1 MNRKR
6 TWLGAA
12 LLLALMGA
20 TGFLLLRE
28 QPVARLAAV
37 LGQVKPLYVLAGL
50 GLMLLFIGCEALCS
64 RLILSRLGHRAPY
77 RRCLGYSFTG
87 FYFSSITPS
96 STGGQ
101 PAQIYY
107 MSRDGIPAAHGT
119 LNMML
124 IAVCY
129 QVVVLLY
136 ALGVVLFR
144 FDLLANLGGG
154 LALLLLFGGAVNL
167 ARTGGMLCLMFLPG
181 AARALTGWV
190 LNLLERLHLVRNRPA
205 AEEKLEHQ
213 MQEYRRGADCVKA
226 NPGLIPILAG
236 VTAVQLTALFSVPF
250 VVYRAFGLSGYSAAD
265 IICTQALVT
274 LAVSSLPLPG
284 AVGASEGG
292 FVKAM
297 TLFFGSALVTPAVL
311 LSRGISFYSFLLISA
326 GVTLWVHFR
335 TSRPAQA
342 AQPVIVTPKKPKR
355 VRGTVTS
362 W

>member
-1 MNRKR
+1 
-6 TWLGAA
+6 
-12 LLLALMGA
+12 
-20 TGFLLLRE
+20 
-28 QPVARLAAV
+28 
-37 LGQVKPLYVLAGL
+37 
-50 GLMLLFIGCEALCS
+50 MLLFIGCEALCS

-167 ARTGGMLCLMFLPG
+167 ALTGGCCASWFLPG

-205 AEEKLEHQ
+205 AEKSWSI
-213 MQEYRRGADCVKA
+213 RCRSTAGAPNCVMA
-226 NPGLIPILAG
+226 NPA
-236 VTAVQLTALFSVPF
+236 
-250 VVYRAFGLSGYSAAD
+250 
-265 IICTQALVT
+265 
-274 LAVSSLPLPG
+274 
-284 AVGASEGG
+284 
-292 FVKAM
+292 
-297 TLFFGSALVTPAVL
+297 
-311 LSRGISFYSFLLISA
+311 
-326 GVTLWVHFR
+326 
-335 TSRPAQA
+335 
-342 AQPVIVTPKKPKR
+342 
-355 VRGTVTS
+355 
-362 W
+362 